1 MTMEQKIKV
10 SILVPFYKVEK
21 YVGRCVES
29 LFTQT
34 YKNIEYVFVNDC
46 TPDGSMEVINGVI
59 EKYGVASQCKM
70 IVHEQNQGISASRN
84 DCLDNM
90 TGDYFLFIDS
100 DDYIDQ
106 DMVELLVEAA
116 VKENADISGCG
127 YIEEYADH
135 SVEHPQKYTNDHDEM
150 MRAITLLTIKGV
162 MWKLLVRSTIVTEHK
177 DEVRF
182 IPDRNMVDD
191 YLFCCQIFYYAKRFA
206 SVDRCMYHWIQYNP
220 NNYTHTTV
228 FAVESQAV
236 AIRKVEEFYKGKGVF
251 EVVKDD
257 LLKRKFISKLPLL
270 LDKECRNV
278 ILWYRL
284 FPESNAAWK
293 IMHFP
298 LGNRILFMLANSPL
312 YRILPIL
319 RFRPLILYGIIGCF
333 SSGLDFSIYTLLV
346 RLINLHYVVA
356 NCFSVLCGITT
367 SFMLN
372 RNYNFKVKTKTKRRF
387 TLFLTIGRCGM
398 LLSNLILW
406 FCIEE
411 LHIKDII
418 SKLLSIALVVF
429 FQFLLNKYLTF
440 KS

>member
-1 MTMEQKIKV
+1 MDEHQIKV
-10 SILVPFYKVEK
+10 SILVPFYKVEN

-46 TPDGSMEVINGVI
+46 TPDGSMEVINEKI
-59 EKYGVASQCKM
+59 DKYGMNDKCKM
-70 IVHEQNQGISASRN
+70 IIHNQNQGISASRN

-116 VKENADISGCG
+116 VRENADISGCG

-135 SVEHPQKYTNDHDEM
+135 SVEHPQKYTNDHGEM

-228 FAVESQAV
+228 FAVESQAA
-236 AIRKVEEFYKGKGVF
+236 AIRKTEDFYREKGVYD
-251 EVVKDD
+251 VVKTE
-257 LLKRKFISKLPLL
+257 LIQRKFISKLPLL
-270 LDKECRNV
+270 FDKECIDVVRWRN
-278 ILWYRL
+278 L
-284 FPESNAAWK
+284 FPESNNVWK
-293 IMHFP
+293 NMSFS
-298 LGNRILFMLANSPL
+298 LGNKM
-312 YRILPIL
+312 
-319 RFRPLILYGIIGCF
+319 
-333 SSGLDFSIYTLLV
+333 
-346 RLINLHYVVA
+346 
-356 NCFSVLCGITT
+356 
-367 SFMLN
+367 
-372 RNYNFKVKTKTKRRF
+372 
-387 TLFLTIGRCGM
+387 LFLLAQSPFYRFIP
-398 LLSNLILW
+398 LL
-406 FCIEE
+406 
-411 LHIKDII
+411 KR
-418 SKLLSIALVVF
+418 
-429 FQFLLNKYLTF
+429 
-440 KS
+440 